1 MYFSYLHFWPAKIHF
16 RAFEFSRAFCLVGL
30 LLASLPALAQSGQIF
45 GTVTDSH
52 GAAVTKAEVQVVNQ
66 ANGAINKILTDEK
79 GSYSAPILQPGRYQ
93 IVVSI
98 AGFGI
103 AKSEVFTLAAGQIL
117 DQNITLAVE
126 GGQTSIV
133 VTAFADLGVAP
144 TLNPATEVADSK
156 LGVLAGPGHTSS
168 FLVADLAPGVIANTA
183 DPYGLSFTRSLN
195 VRGRSDFFL
204 NRTIN
209 GLPLVVIV
217 GGTSDLF
224 DLENVK
230 SERVY
235 AGPMLANQG
244 FGFSSAGGVLDQTLI
259 DPRDERGVFFSQSYG
274 ADNFRRSFMR
284 LGTGELRHGAAAF
297 ISGTISGASNWKGPG
312 NAERNNAAAGYT
324 QKLGEAWNLST
335 NYVHNQQRAN
345 SYLALTYAQ
354 TQNLSLNYL
363 DSYLTTPTTNAG
375 YFGYNYQEFTEDAL
389 FGNVTYKQ
397 TRHSSFNFSP
407 YILHS
412 SGTNNSGSIGGTSVT
427 LWPQNKN
434 NYGFVLDYD
443 NQLKKN
449 LHLSAGYW
457 FASDSAD
464 PPPVEQKSYTVKTG
478 ATAWS
483 KLGVVS
489 HHMFNAPYAQLDYT
503 RGNTVI
509 TGGLR
514 YQIYRMPQ
522 LQYFTNLSSLPN
534 VPYSQIF
541 HYTLT
546 PDPNAFAPSQTFNEV
561 MPNAGVQHQF
571 SNSTKL
577 ALSYSRKYARVDIG
591 PQVSSF
597 TSNEKGFLNE
607 SLNLYDLLHLLK
619 PESDD
624 VIDLIPSYQFGHL
637 SLNPDFYFIKA
648 HNKEVELINPATAT
662 ATSPALFYY
671 QSNASTTGYGLDF
684 SAKYD
689 FFRVWSVY
697 AAANTAR
704 ESYDSNTPISK
715 TATLLTG
722 GKQISNDP
730 KETAKGVL
738 NYRQYGLD
746 VNFITRYISSRFGLP
761 DDSQRISPYSTSA
774 LNATYN
780 FSPRTHLNGL
790 ALNFAGDNLF
800 NRKYIGVISINEDNL
815 SSVSYY
821 AGPSR
826 TLAGSL
832 IYSFGRAGRRD

>member
-1 MYFSYLHFWPAKIHF
+1 MREPIPTISHGVRLCRWSMKRIAQTCMLI
-16 RAFEFSRAFCLVGL
+16 GL

-45 GTVTDSH
+45 GNVTDPH
-52 GAAVTKAEVQVVNQ
+52 GAAVIKAEVQVVNQ
-66 ANGAINKILTDEK
+66 ANGAINKVLTDQM
-79 GSYSAPILQPGRYQ
+79 GTYFVPILQPGRYQ
-93 IVVSI
+93 IVVS
-98 AGFGI
+98 ATGFGI
-103 AKSEVFTLAAGQIL
+103 AKSEVFTLSAGQTL
-117 DQNITLAVE
+117 DQNVTLAVE

-144 TLNPATEVADSK
+144 ALNPSTEVAGSK

-168 FLVADLAPGVIANTA
+168 FLVADLTPGVIANTA

-204 NRTIN
+204 SRTVN

-235 AGPMLANQG
+235 AGPILANQG
-244 FGFSSAGGVLDQTLI
+244 FGFSTAGGVLDQTLI
-259 DPRDERGVFFSQSYG
+259 DPRDERGVYFSQSYG

-284 LGTGELRHGAAAF
+284 LGTGERPHGAAVF
-297 ISGTISGASNWKGPG
+297 ISGTISGANNWKGPG

-324 QKLGEAWNLST
+324 QKLGEAWNLSAD
-335 NYVHNQQRAN
+335 YVHNQQRAN
-345 SYLALTYAQ
+345 SYITLTYAQ
-354 TQNLSLNYL
+354 THNLPLNYL
-363 DSYLTTPTTNAG
+363 LSYGTTPTNAG
-375 YFGYNYQEFTEDAL
+375 YFGYNYSEFTEDAL
-389 FGNVTYKQ
+389 LGRVTYKP
-397 TRHSSFNFSP
+397 TRSSLFNFSP

-412 SGTNNSGSIGGTSVT
+412 SGTANSGSSTSTSVT

-434 NYGFVLDYD
+434 NYGFVFDYD
-443 NQLKKN
+443 NQLRKD

-457 FASDSAD
+457 FTSDSAD
-464 PPPVEQKSYTVKTG
+464 PPPVEQKSHNVLTG
-478 ATAWS
+478 VTTWS
-483 KLGVVS
+483 KLGVVA

-514 YQIYRMPQ
+514 YQIYRLPQ
-522 LQYFTNLSSLPN
+522 LQYFKNLGTLPN

-541 HYTLT
+541 SYTLT
-546 PDPNAFAPSQTFNEV
+546 PDTNAFVPSQLFNEI

-571 SNSTKL
+571 SNSVKL
-577 ALSYSRKYARVDIG
+577 ALSYSRKYARIDIG

-597 TSNEKGFLNE
+597 TSNESGFLSE
-607 SLNLYDLLHLLK
+607 GLNLYDMLHLLK

-624 VIDLIPSYQFGHL
+624 VIDLIPSYQVGHL
-637 SLNPDFYFIKA
+637 SLTPDFYFIKA
-648 HNKEVELINPATAT
+648 HNKEVYLLDPVTSLIYY
-662 ATSPALFYY
+662 TSKAE
-671 QSNASTTGYGLDF
+671 TTGYGLDL
-684 SAKYD
+684 SAKYQLSSA
-689 FFRVWSVY
+689 WSVY
-697 AAANTAR
+697 VAANTAR
-704 ESYDSNTPISK
+704 ESYDSNTQISK
-715 TATLLTG
+715 ISTLLTG
-722 GKQISNDP
+722 GKQIPNDP

-738 NYRQYGLD
+738 TYRQYGLD
-746 VNFITRYISSRFGLP
+746 VNFITRYISSRFGMP
-761 DDSQRISPYSTSA
+761 DDSQRVSPYSTSA

-790 ALNFAGDNLF
+790 ALNFSGDNLF

-821 AGPSR
+821 AGSSR

-832 IYSFGRAGRRD
+832 IYSFGRGGHRD